1 MGRIWISLGLLA
13 LHNAAPAQDVVGDP
27 APVAAIGQ
35 PPAADNIIILPA
47 MTPVK
52 LTIMESLNSKTSKIG
67 QFFSI
72 RLVEPV
78 MFDNRIVVPAG
89 TLGKGEVI
97 HAAKARA
104 AGKAGELIIAARYLE
119 YQGIQIP
126 LRTLKYGE
134 AATGKSN
141 ADEAAA
147 LGIAV
152 ASPLVLFVTG
162 GQVDVPAGMPAT
174 AKLAADVR
182 IEMQQQNSP
191 QEGKP

>member
-1 MGRIWISLGLLA
+1 MGRIWISIGLLA
-13 LHNAAPAQDVVGDP
+13 LHSAAPAQGVIADP
-27 APVAAIGQ
+27 APAAATGQ
-35 PPAADNIIILPA
+35 TPAADNIITLAA
-47 MTPVK
+47 MMPVK
-52 LTIMESLNSKTSKIG
+52 LTIMEGLNSKTSKIG
-67 QFFSI
+67 QFFTI
-72 RLVEPV
+72 RLADPIK
-78 MFDNRIVVPAG
+78 FDNRIIVPAG

-119 YQGIQIP
+119 FQGIQIP

-162 GQVDVPAGMPAT
+162 GQVDIPAGMPAT

-182 IEMQQQNSP
+182 IEAQPQYSP